1 MQFAASGR
9 SKSHGKLRVDPCLIG
24 DFRCPLGAFDERYTH
39 PCMRDVFLLPGTIL
53 FVAFGVAPTERV
65 NQLISA
71 VGVLTS
77 VVWVPHPVLDRD
89 FDHSGFCQ

>member
-1 MQFAASGR
+1 
-9 SKSHGKLRVDPCLIG
+9 
-24 DFRCPLGAFDERYTH
+24 
-39 PCMRDVFLLPGTIL
+39 MRDVFLLPGTIL